1 MLSKVD
7 RTVKYENMSVLIC
20 SAISD
25 VDRKVF
31 CSVPDQ
37 IEDGICVDPSDCA
50 RLDASFY
57 SALQCGENRIC
68 CTRSSSGRQT
78 QPYSDDDCG
87 CGTVSY
93 AEKIHGGAI
102 AGIDEFPWAALLLF
116 KDDVP
121 KCGGVLISRSYVIS
135 AAHCLTGPGYNRH
148 GPLQV
153 QASCVV
159 RT

>member
-1 MLSKVD
+1 
-7 RTVKYENMSVLIC
+7 MSVLIC

-25 VDRKVF
+25 DDQEVF
-31 CSVPDQ
+31 CSIPDQ
-37 IEDGICVDPSDCA
+37 IDDGVCVDPSDCA

-57 SALQCGENRIC
+57 SAMQCGENRIC
-68 CTRSSSGRQT
+68 CDRRTNHRTSQ
-78 QPYSDDDCG
+78 QLYSDDDFG

-93 AEKIHGGAI
+93 AGKIHGGAI
-102 AGIDEFPWAALLLF
+102 AGIDEFPWAALLLY

-121 KCGGVLISRSYVIS
+121 RCGGVLISRSYVIS

-153 QASCVV
+153 HFSLRCENLLVEMLYSF
-159 RT
+159 